1 MTFGEKLQLLRKQ
14 NGMSQEQ
21 LALKLDVSR
30 QAISKWEL
38 NNSLPDTENAIQL
51 SQLFCVSLDY
61 LLKDDELIMNHDEKS
76 SLDQNFYNNVNSIAN
91 FNVQNDLTAKYD
103 SNATT
108 DLCNHSDKNETLKT
122 TLTPQKTKSIY
133 ICGIVGLFISSIG
146 LFVVWLLSKLY
157 PAPIVFYN
165 STTKTWKV
173 GLENFIWVHGL
184 ETFMLFMNA
193 LFIISLL
200 LIFHKQLKKIA
211 ISVTQKIRRTN
222 K

>member
-61 LLKDDELIMNHDEKS
+61 LLKDDVLIMNNDGKS
-76 SLDQNFYNNVNSIAN
+76 SANQNMYNTVNAMDN
-91 FNVQNDLTAKYD
+91 FNVQNNLNTKYG

-108 DLCNHSDKNETLKT
+108 
-122 TLTPQKTKSIY
+122 
-133 ICGIVGLFISSIG
+133 
-146 LFVVWLLSKLY
+146 
-157 PAPIVFYN
+157 
-165 STTKTWKV
+165 
-173 GLENFIWVHGL
+173 
-184 ETFMLFMNA
+184 
-193 LFIISLL
+193 L
-200 LIFHKQLKKIA
+200 LIFHKQLKCIA
-211 ISVTQKIRRTN
+211 NSVIKRIR

>member
-133 ICGIVGLFISSIG
+133 IGGIVGLFISSIG

>member
-14 NGMSQEQ
+14 NCMSQEQ

-61 LLKDDELIMNHDEKS
+61 LLKDDVLIMNNDGKS
-76 SLDQNFYNNVNSIAN
+76 SANQNMYNTVNAMDN
-91 FNVQNDLTAKYD
+91 FNVQNNLNTKYG

-108 DLCNHSDKNETLKT
+108 NSCNPSDRNDTIKT
-122 TLTPQKTKSIY
+122 TVDNSKTKSIF
-133 ICGIVGLFISSIG
+133 ICGIVGIFVSSISF
-146 LFVVWLLSKLY
+146 FVVWLLSKLY

-184 ETFMLFMNA
+184 ETFMLLINA
-193 LFIISLL
+193 LFIGSLI
-200 LIFHKQLKKIA
+200 LIFHKQLKCIA
-211 ISVTQKIRRTN
+211 NTVIKRIR